1 MSIKNTRCNAQSIC
15 YIKYITCAK
24 VLQDFKSRN
33 QNNQNNQNQ
42 NNQNNQNQNNQNFH
56 QVQNKCYCRY
66 VNLSQKNL
74 RKQCRMLS
82 LLWQNKNYQIKGIQH
97 QLPIFCKNFQ
107 IFVLKLKF
115 LWHFIYVLLLTSHWC

>member
-1 MSIKNTRCNAQSIC
+1 MSIKNTRRNAQSIC

-24 VLQDFKSRN
+24 VRQDFKSRN
-33 QNNQNNQNQ
+33 QNNQN
-42 NNQNNQNQNNQNFH
+42 FH
-56 QVQNKCYCRY
+56 QVQKRCYCRY

-82 LLWQNKNYQIKGIQH
+82 LLWQNKNYQIKGTQH

-107 IFVLKLKF
+107 IFILKLKF
-115 LWHFIYVLLLTSHWC
+115 LLHFIYVLLLTSHWC